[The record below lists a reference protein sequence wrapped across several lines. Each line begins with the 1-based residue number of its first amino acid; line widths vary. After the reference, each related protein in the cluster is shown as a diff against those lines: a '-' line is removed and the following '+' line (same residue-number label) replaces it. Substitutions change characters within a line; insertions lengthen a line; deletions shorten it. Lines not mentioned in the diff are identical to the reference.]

1 MSVPSIALLR
11 MVRKKN
17 AGTTSAF
24 LPQEKTP
31 LLGNYF
37 PTAYKVASC
46 STQRIPLSGTSAS
59 VFSFTGRMKTVPSLL
74 DRNTFL
80 VLCLPIWVLGNALC
94 SHHDSLLFF
103 YLYTLLYFSLVL
115 GNLGQYLGIGVEM
128 IAIMVVIIRIG
139 NLKKNT
145 DSNLVL
151 KFYYVLKD
159 FQVLLSKYMGV
170 L

>member
-1 MSVPSIALLR
+1 MIPC
-11 MVRKKN
+11 
-17 AGTTSAF
+17 F
-24 LPQEKTP
+24 
-31 LLGNYF
+31 F
-37 PTAYKVASC
+37 
-46 STQRIPLSGTSAS
+46 STFI
-59 VFSFTGRMKTVPSLL
+59 
-74 DRNTFL
+74 
-80 VLCLPIWVLGNALC
+80 
-94 SHHDSLLFF
+94 
-103 YLYTLLYFSLVL
+103 LLYFSLVL